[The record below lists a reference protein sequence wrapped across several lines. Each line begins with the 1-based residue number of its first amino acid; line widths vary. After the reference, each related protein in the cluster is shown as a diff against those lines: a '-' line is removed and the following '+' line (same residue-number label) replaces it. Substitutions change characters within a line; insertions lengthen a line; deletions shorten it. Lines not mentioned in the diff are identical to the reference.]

1 VGDLAYLVVLA
12 AEKARDEARRGGDER
27 ARRRLDAWMDA
38 VELLVRQAEA
48 FGLSADDIE
57 LPGSIDPSV
66 DFSPDP
72 PTDRYAGEA

>member
-1 VGDLAYLVVLA
+1 MVLHA
-12 AEKARDEARRGGDER
+12 TGTSATGWLPNV
-27 ARRRLDAWMDA
+27 ARRRLDAWMDG

-48 FGLSADDIE
+48 FGLSADDIN

-72 PTDRYAGEA
+72 PTDRYAGRSQSTRPHIG